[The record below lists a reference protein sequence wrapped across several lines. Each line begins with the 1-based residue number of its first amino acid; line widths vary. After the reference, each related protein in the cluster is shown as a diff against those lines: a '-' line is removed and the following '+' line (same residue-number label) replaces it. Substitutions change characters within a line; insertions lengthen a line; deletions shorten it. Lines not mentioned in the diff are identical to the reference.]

1 MILFVSVMKRI
12 LDCRNKK
19 YISRNYERLRRKV
32 IRKHC
37 KAICALNK
45 FDINKG
51 LGNIILNDFDVSED
65 TLIGDGETKIKINGA
80 VGNIIIN
87 TSE

>member
-1 MILFVSVMKRI
+1 MILFVSVMKKI
-12 LDCRNKK
+12 IDCRNKK
-19 YISRNYERLRRKV
+19 YISRNYERLRRIV

-51 LGNIILNDFDVSED
+51 SV
-65 TLIGDGETKIKINGA
+65 
-80 VGNIIIN
+80 
-87 TSE
+87 

>member
-1 MILFVSVMKRI
+1 MILFAGIMKKI
-12 LDCRNKK
+12 KIIDCRNKK

-51 LGNIILNDFDVSED
+51 LVLKDFFTRKFVFSY
-65 TLIGDGETKIKINGA
+65 T
-80 VGNIIIN
+80 
-87 TSE
+87 

>member
-1 MILFVSVMKRI
+1 MILFAGIMKKI
-12 LDCRNKK
+12 KIIDCRNKK

-45 FDINKG
+45 FDINEG
-51 LGNIILNDFDVSED
+51 SV
-65 TLIGDGETKIKINGA
+65 
-80 VGNIIIN
+80 
-87 TSE
+87 